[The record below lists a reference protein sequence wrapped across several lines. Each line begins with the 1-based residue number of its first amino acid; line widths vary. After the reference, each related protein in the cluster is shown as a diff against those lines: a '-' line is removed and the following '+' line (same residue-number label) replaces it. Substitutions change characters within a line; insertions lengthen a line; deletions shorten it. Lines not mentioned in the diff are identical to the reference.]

1 LAIITDLHATALLQS
16 RLLDPL
22 ACQLRLLRTKGDA
35 VCLHA
40 IVLRGIDEQ
49 PTPTTTDIQ
58 QTLPRSQAQLA
69 TKILHL
75 VLLCRL
81 QVVIRRSEVGAGV
94 NHARIQPERKK
105 IVGAVVVIV
114 GSLAIALFRVE

>member
-1 LAIITDLHATALLQS
+1 PDRRAPAILPS
-16 RLLDPL
+16 PRLDPL
-22 ACQLRLLRTKGDA
+22 ACRLCLLRTEGDT
-35 VCLHA
+35 VCPHT

-49 PTPTTTDIQ
+49 PAPATADIQ

-69 TKILHL
+69 TKVLHL
-75 VLLCRL
+75 VFLCRL

-114 GSLAIALFRVE
+114 GSLAIALFL